1 MTGVAI
7 DNRLAAAPPTDLAA
21 EVREGLTRPLR
32 ELPPKLFYD
41 STGSD
46 LFDRI
51 TELPEYYPTRCERE
65 ILEARAGDIVR
76 DVEELVELGS
86 GSYAKARVLLD
97 TGAIRRYVPVDVS
110 ESVVERSA
118 VELRRR
124 YPGLE
129 VHGLIGDFHRD
140 LVHLPEGENRLFAF
154 LGGTIG
160 NLHRDER
167 ARFLSMLRELM
178 GPEDRLLLGT
188 DLVKD
193 TAVLEAAY
201 NDSQGVTAEFNRNAL
216 RVLNRELDGD
226 FDPERFDHVAFFDE
240 DEAWIEMRLRSREAQ
255 TARIERA
262 GLEVELAPGEDIRT
276 EISAKFTPETIEA
289 ALAESG
295 LELTELWTDS
305 GGRFA
310 LSLSAPPARPGS

>member
-7 DNRLAAAPPTDLAA
+7 DNRLAEAPPADLAA

-41 STGSD
+41 SAGSE

-65 ILEARAGDIVR
+65 ILERRAAAIVR
-76 DVEELVELGS
+76 GCDELVELGS
-86 GSYAKARVLLD
+86 GSSAKARVLLD
-97 TGAIRRYVPVDVS
+97 TGGIGRYVPVDVS

-118 VELRRR
+118 RELRAT
-124 YPGLE
+124 YAGLE

-140 LVHLPEGENRLFAF
+140 LVHLPPGESRLFAF

-160 NLHRDER
+160 NLHPDER
-167 ARFLSMLRELM
+167 ARFLSMLRDLM
-178 GPEDRLLLGT
+178 GPGDRLLLGT

-201 NDSQGVTAEFNRNAL
+201 NDSLGVTAAFNRNAL

-226 FDPERFDHVAFFDE
+226 FDPDRFEHVAFFDE
-240 DEAWIEMRLRSREAQ
+240 DEAWIEMRLRAREAQ
-255 TARIERA
+255 TARVERA
-262 GLEVELAPGEDIRT
+262 DLDVELEAGEDIRT
-276 EISAKFTPETIEA
+276 EISAKFTPQTIEA
-289 ALAESG
+289 ALAEGG
-295 LELTELWTDS
+295 LELGELWTDS

-310 LSLSAPPARPGS
+310 LSLSAPA